1 MNAAARALDPESLAE
16 ALGDI
21 VFTNLPDGSCDHV
34 SRRFAQ
40 YTGIAPE
47 AARGSGWAAAVHPE
61 DLERVQ
67 ARWLQ
72 CVQSGS
78 PFEARYR
85 LRGQDGA
92 YRWFRGRKVPLHD
105 TGGHITQWFGTC
117 TDITELM
124 GAEEARARLA
134 ALVESSE
141 DAILS
146 KTLDG
151 TITTWNAAA
160 ERLYGYAAPEV
171 IGQPASRLVPP
182 ERADEWRGAMQRLRQ
197 GEQVPPFG
205 TVRLRKGGGRVEVSV
220 SISPVRDTTTGAL
233 LGASTIAR
241 DITQRKRLEEQYLQ
255 AQKMEAIGRLAGGVA
270 HDFNNLLTI
279 INGYGS
285 LLLASLPAGDPN
297 RDLVGEITKAGEH
310 AALLTRQLLALS
322 RKQVLHPEVLDLN
335 DVVRETEKMLRRVIG
350 EDIELATDLQP
361 TLGRVHADPGQL
373 TQVLLNLA
381 VNARDAMPTGGPLT
395 IETRNVYLDASYA
408 RDHAEVRPGPHV
420 LLAVSD
426 TGHGMAP
433 EVRARLFEPFFTT
446 KEPGKGTGLGLATVY
461 GIVQQSGGHVCV
473 YSEPGVG
480 STFKVYLPRVERPG
494 QPGTSYQGIRAAPRG
509 DETVLLVED
518 DEGVRSLVQ
527 RVLQDG
533 GYHVL
538 VAGSGREALHV
549 CAQQGSPIHL
559 LVTDVVMPEMGGR
572 PLAEQL
578 LGLHPELRVLYLSGY
593 TDDAIIRHGVLV
605 AEVHFLQ
612 KPFAPAALA
621 QKVREVLDAPPP
633 EPNGSR

>member
-21 VFTNLPDGSCDHV
+21 VFTNLPDGSCDYV
-34 SRRFAQ
+34 SRRFAE

-61 DLERVQ
+61 DVERVQ

-72 CVQSGS
+72 CVQSGN

-85 LRGQDGA
+85 LRGQDGG

-117 TDITELM
+117 TDITELR

-134 ALVESSE
+134 AIVESSE

-160 ERLYGYAAPEV
+160 ERLYGYAAQEA

-182 ERADEWRGAMQRLRQ
+182 ERADEWRVAMERLRR
-197 GEQVPPFG
+197 GEPIPPFE
-205 TVRLRKGGGRVEVSV
+205 TVRLRKGGGRVPVSV

-241 DITQRKRLEEQYLQ
+241 DITQWKRLEEQYLQ
-255 AQKMEAIGRLAGGVA
+255 AQKMEAVGRLAGGVA

-279 INGYGS
+279 ITGYGS

-297 RDLVGEITKAGEH
+297 RDLVGEITKAVEH

-322 RKQVLHPEVLDLN
+322 RKQVLQPEILDLN
-335 DVVRETEKMLRRVIG
+335 DVVRDTEKMLRRVIG
-350 EDIELATDLQP
+350 EDVALATDLQP

-381 VNARDAMPTGGPLT
+381 VNARDAMPTGGRLA
-395 IETRNVYLDASYA
+395 IETKNVYLDETYA

-426 TGHGMAP
+426 TGHGMTP

-461 GIVQQSGGHVCV
+461 GIVQQSGGHVWWTA
-473 YSEPGVG
+473 S
-480 STFKVYLPRVERPG
+480 
-494 QPGTSYQGIRAAPRG
+494 RAWAPPSRCTCRAPRG
-509 DETVLLVED
+509 PPSRASRTTAPRPPR
-518 DEGVRSLVQ
+518 GATRRCSSS
-527 RVLQDG
+527 RTRT
-533 GYHVL
+533 
-538 VAGSGREALHV
+538 ACGRWSSASSRTAATT
-549 CAQQGSPIHL
+549 CW
-559 LVTDVVMPEMGGR
+559 R
-572 PLAEQL
+572 
-578 LGLHPELRVLYLSGY
+578 
-593 TDDAIIRHGVLV
+593 
-605 AEVHFLQ
+605 
-612 KPFAPAALA
+612 PAAA
-621 QKVREVLDAPPP
+621 GRRCTSASSRGAP
-633 EPNGSR
+633 STCW